1 MFLRRFVKTS
11 SPLRYARN
19 DDPIDFIYSYVVK
32 SLFKE
37 QPRFDVIIVTRFS
50 RLVNPCLQRY
60 ERLDSILRY
69 LSRVYTEGAEDR
81 NGALGPRKPARIPP
95 PRFIRGNEPLEEIGF
110 PIKLYLDSNIQTDVG
125 DVGVEKYPESDEE
138 EEKTLLSPGTKGR
151 NDSRI
156 ISRRRGRLG
165 NNGATGFFLPVSF
178 GRLDVDRYGNKCHGT
193 SGGARASFLRTS
205 LRWNSWRLLRKY
217 EIFIPLACRNRIRYK
232 FNSYA
237 TFPSAV
243 SLHVMEKF
251 LVLLVLT

>member
-110 PIKLYLDSNIQTDVG
+110 PIKLYLDPNIHG
-125 DVGVEKYPESDEE
+125 CRRCRGGKI
-138 EEKTLLSPGTKGR
+138 
-151 NDSRI
+151 SRI
-156 ISRRRGRLG
+156 GRGRG
-165 NNGATGFFLPVSF
+165 EDTFVAWNQREERFSNNFEEAGKAW
-178 GRLDVDRYGNKCHGT
+178 K
-193 SGGARASFLRTS
+193 
-205 LRWNSWRLLRKY
+205 
-217 EIFIPLACRNRIRYK
+217 
-232 FNSYA
+232 
-237 TFPSAV
+237 
-243 SLHVMEKF
+243 
-251 LVLLVLT
+251 